1 MIALLAVLV
10 VAAIVYLALSGKA
23 PWQERR
29 RNRPYGGY
37 NLSRYNRK
45 IGREIEEAWKQ
56 TVQGLYLSN
65 QTNLTEEEEFSL
77 KNASIEV
84 YWIGYAMDGFVIAVA
99 WVDNKG
105 RHIPAIV
112 RAALLGVPEQ
122 QLDKVQRGRQ
132 VVGENPLP
140 PDAFHIACMHDGRRW
155 TFVAWEEDDGSVKGA
170 DLPDEVHAIIGEPV
184 LIQNGYKQPPFAVT
198 VLGPAEAVNQQTVQV
213 PVQVTGL
220 IPRWSYDHAGE
231 IWAYLETA
239 PDGSGEPRTWSI
251 QDAEPELR
259 QANGPGL
266 IPRSLK
272 LVKRGS
278 YQGYLRFGPEMTGTG
293 GHAPDEPFVRMQFF
307 DGSEQ
312 IIDVDLTQSIEPA
325 RRVRFEEGQPDDTWL
340 PTAVMAR
347 LESYDDSWSCLPDPP
362 SAVLGDTVSIP
373 RNFGEQPSLDL
384 TVLGQPERVN
394 NKMVR
399 LPVRVVARTDEGSR
413 FQLVEAQ
420 LSTTPDGFGQIHDLF
435 QVESGLSGNGHYSD
449 AIDLTDMGRGELR
462 EGYLYF
468 VPDYGQPDKEAP
480 EEPFTILWY
489 GPTMYELPM
498 DLTTTR
504 R

>member
-1 MIALLAVLV
+1 MIALLVVLV
-10 VAAIVYLALSGKA
+10 AAAIIYLALSRRA
-23 PWQERR
+23 PWQER

-45 IGREIEEAWKQ
+45 IGREIEWSWKQ

-65 QTNLTEEEEFSL
+65 QTNLTEEEKFSL

-105 RHIPAIV
+105 RPIPAIV
-112 RAALLGVPEQ
+112 RAALLGVPEP

-184 LIQNGYKQPPFAVT
+184 LIHNSYKQPPFAVT
-198 VLGPAEAVNQQTVQV
+198 VLGPAEAVNQQIVQV

-239 PDGSGEPRTWSI
+239 LDGSGNFRAWCTNGVEPGVRH
-251 QDAEPELR
+251 
-259 QANGPGL
+259 ANGPGL
-266 IPRSLK
+266 IPGSLT

-278 YQGYLRFGPEMTGTG
+278 YQGYLRFGPEAAGTDS
-293 GHAPDEPFVRMQFF
+293 HAPDEPFVRLKFI

-325 RRVRFEEGQPDDTWL
+325 RRVRFEEGRPDDTWL
-340 PTAVMAR
+340 PAAVMAR
-347 LESYDDSWSCLPDPP
+347 LENYDDSWSYLPDPAP
-362 SAVLGDTVSIP
+362 AVLGDTVSVP
-373 RNFGEQPSLDL
+373 RNFGELPFFDL

-394 NKMVR
+394 DNLVR
-399 LPVRVVARTDEGSR
+399 MPVRVVARWDQDSR
-413 FQLVEAQ
+413 FLLVEAQ
-420 LSTTPDGFGQIHDLF
+420 LSTTPDGFGQIHDLYDIDNDF
-435 QVESGLSGNGHYSD
+435 SHDRLPSD
-449 AIDLTDMGRGELR
+449 AIDLTNMARGEIR

-468 VPDYGQPDKEAP
+468 VPDSGQPETVAP
-480 EEPFTILWY
+480 EKPFTILWY

-498 DLTTTR
+498 DLTVTR